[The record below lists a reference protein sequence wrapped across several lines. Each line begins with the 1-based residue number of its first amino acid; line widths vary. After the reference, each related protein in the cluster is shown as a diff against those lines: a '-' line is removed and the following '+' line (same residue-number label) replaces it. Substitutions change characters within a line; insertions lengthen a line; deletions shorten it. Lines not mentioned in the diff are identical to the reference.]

1 LRAFILFL
9 TIITF
14 SFGFIETRTHHNKI
28 DVLST
33 LDIDRSFIN
42 SPLYLNYENFY
53 KDVGQRIF
61 FQAMDRGFAYVP
73 LVKQKIQEAGIPDAF
88 LYLAMAESGFS
99 LKAYSSA
106 KASGLWQFMPN
117 TAKMFGLEIN
127 EYVDERRD
135 PVKSTEAA
143 IAYLKHLHEKFGK
156 WYLVAL
162 AYNGGEGRLAR
173 AIEKAGSDK
182 LEVLID
188 EEKKYL
194 PKETRDYIKKIV
206 QLTMIANNKEL
217 MLTSNFDYLLNRGEA
232 YSLAK
237 VSVPGGES
245 LKRVSE
251 LIRVKY
257 SDLKLYNPH
266 LRYSLT
272 PPYSKSYDIY
282 IPYMNL
288 ADFKAYY
295 NSDDI
300 QNFFVVHKV
309 KRGDTIAAIANKY
322 GISSKL
328 VMQFNNLRN
337 HIIYPNQNL
346 IIPVPRENYQRLNPR
361 MYEVQR
367 GDSLSTIAKKF
378 NTTIVKLKQLN
389 NKTDNVLF
397 IGEQIVVS
405 N

>member
-1 LRAFILFL
+1 VRILVLFFVV
-9 TIITF
+9 ITF
-14 SFGFIETRTHHNKI
+14 SFGFIETRTDHNKI

-42 SPLYLNYENFY
+42 SPLYLDYENSY
-53 KDVGQRIF
+53 KDAGQRIF
-61 FQAMDRGFAYVP
+61 FRAMDRGFAYVP
-73 LVKQKIQEAGIPDAF
+73 LLKQKIQEAGIPDVF

-106 KASGLWQFMPN
+106 KASGLWQFMPK

-217 MLTSNFDYLLNRGEA
+217 MLTRNFDYLLNRGEA

-266 LRYSLT
+266 LRYGLT
-272 PPYSKSYDIY
+272 PPYVKSYDIY

-295 NSDDI
+295 SSDDI

-309 KRGDTIAAIANKY
+309 KRGDTIAAIANRY

-328 VMQFNNLRN
+328 VMQFNHLKS
-337 HIIYPNQNL
+337 HFIYPNQNL

-361 MYEVQR
+361 VYEVQR
-367 GDSLSTIAKKF
+367 GESLSTIAQKF
-378 NTTIVKLKQLN
+378 NTTIDKLKQLN
-389 NKTDNVLF
+389 NKTDNVIF
-397 IGEQIVVS
+397 AGEQILVP

>member
-1 LRAFILFL
+1 LRAFILFF

-14 SFGFIETRTHHNKI
+14 SFGFIETRTHYNKM
-28 DVLST
+28 DVLNT

-42 SPLYLNYENFY
+42 SPLYLNYENSY

-61 FQAMDRGFAYVP
+61 FHAMDRGFAYVP
-73 LVKQKIQEAGIPDAF
+73 LLKQKIQEAGIPDAF

-106 KASGLWQFMPN
+106 RASGLWQFIPQ
-117 TAKMFGLEIN
+117 TGKMFGLEIN

-143 IAYLKHLHEKFGK
+143 IAYLKHLHERFGK

-206 QLTMIANNKEL
+206 QFTMIANNKEL
-217 MLTSNFDYLLNRGEA
+217 MLASNFDYLLNRGEA

-237 VSVPGGES
+237 VSVLGGES

-257 SDLKLYNPH
+257 SDLQLYNPH
-266 LRYSLT
+266 LKLGLT
-272 PPYSKSYDIY
+272 PPYAKSYDIY

-295 NSDDI
+295 SSDDI

-309 KRGDTIAAIANKY
+309 KRGDTIGMIADKY
-322 GISSKL
+322 GISSKQ
-328 VMQFNNLRN
+328 VMQFNNLKN

-346 IIPVPRENYQRLNPR
+346 VIPVPRENYQRLNPK

-367 GDSLSTIAKKF
+367 GDSLFTIAKKF
-378 NTTIVKLKQLN
+378 NTTIAKLKQLN

>member
-1 LRAFILFL
+1 MRAFILFL
-9 TIITF
+9 TIFTY
-14 SFGFIETRTHHNKI
+14 SFGFIETRTHYNKI
-28 DVLST
+28 DVLNT

-42 SPLYLNYENFY
+42 SSLYLNYENPY
-53 KDVGQRIF
+53 KTIGQRNF
-61 FQAMDRGFAYVP
+61 FNAMDRGFAYVP

-88 LYLAMAESGFS
+88 LYMAMAESGFS
-99 LKAYSSA
+99 LRAYSSA
-106 KASGLWQFMPN
+106 RASGLWQFMPQ
-117 TAKMFGLEIN
+117 TGKMFGLRID

-143 IAYLKHLHEKFGK
+143 IAYLKHLHERFEK

-162 AYNGGEGRLAR
+162 AYNGGQGRLGR
-173 AIEKAGSDK
+173 AIDKAGSDK

-188 EEKKYL
+188 EDKKYL

-245 LKRVSE
+245 LERVSKV
-251 LIRVKY
+251 IRVKY
-257 SDLKLYNPH
+257 DDLKLYNPH
-266 LRYSLT
+266 LKHGLT
-272 PPYSKSYDIY
+272 PPYAKGYDIY

-295 NSDDI
+295 NSNNI

-309 KRGDTIAAIANKY
+309 KGGDTIGAISQKY
-322 GISSKL
+322 GVGTNL
-328 VMQFNNLRN
+328 VMQFNNLKS
-337 HIIYPNQNL
+337 HIIHPNQNL
-346 IIPVPRENYQRLNPR
+346 VIPVPRESYQRLNPR
-361 MYEVQR
+361 MYEVQS
-367 GDSLSTIAKKF
+367 GDSLSTIARKF
-378 NTTIVKLKQLN
+378 NTTIVKLKQMN
-389 NKTDNVLF
+389 NKSNNMVF